1 MRDHRIHPDLPHREG
16 RGGRHRKLNDRTLQ
30 IKVDLQSG
38 RGNDDQRTI
47 LVDDRD
53 WRVARPIPDYVVQ
66 IWLRYEEVGLAYMG
80 RSR

>member
-1 MRDHRIHPDLPHREG
+1 M
-16 RGGRHRKLNDRTLQ
+16 Q